1 MRSRRSALV
10 LAACALVVAVALVV
24 GASHGSGARTPAQ
37 RAAAIDAVV
46 RCPSCEGLSVADSS
60 SSTAVA
66 IRAAVLSR
74 ARAGQSDGAIE
85 QYLVSR
91 YGESILLRPPTS
103 GVAGLVWV
111 LPVLAI
117 VAALGALV
125 VVLWRRRPPGDDI
138 VVGDED
144 RALVA
149 DALAGEPSAPAPA
162 R

>member
-1 MRSRRSALV
+1 MARERRRGAGVILGLCVVIVIVALV
-10 LAACALVVAVALVV
+10 L
-24 GASHGSGARTPAQ
+24 GANRASGPRTAAQ

-66 IRAAVLSR
+66 IRAAVLAR
-74 ARAGQSDGAIE
+74 ARAGQSDAAIE

-103 GVAGLVWV
+103 GLAAMVWV
-111 LPVLAI
+111 LPVVAVAGAGVGLA
-117 VAALGALV
+117 
-125 VVLWRRRPPGDDI
+125 VVLWRRRTPPPST
-138 VVGDED
+138 VTDED

-149 DALAGEPSAPAPA
+149 DALAQDPS
-162 R
+162 

>member
-1 MRSRRSALV
+1 MAPARRRGAGLV
-10 LAACALVVAVALVV
+10 LALCALVVAGALVL
-24 GASHGSGARTPAQ
+24 GAGHGTGTRTAAQ

-74 ARAGQSDGAIE
+74 VRAGQGDAQIE

-91 YGESILLRPPTS
+91 YGPSILLRPPTS
-103 GVAGLVWV
+103 GLAGVVWV
-111 LPVLAI
+111 LPVVAVLAA
-117 VAALGALV
+117 VGGLSW
-125 VVLWRRRPPGDDI
+125 VLWRRRSPAEA
-138 VVGDED
+138 VVSPED

-149 DALAGEPSAPAPA
+149 DALAREPT
-162 R
+162 